1 MLKTYDNILSE
12 SDSQGGRHGSRRST
26 DKSGS
31 DILQSL
37 ASGSHDLSF
46 FVFFFLNILVYIL
59 WEEIFFKCNSSKV
72 ISLKYVL
79 NVHD

>member
-1 MLKTYDNILSE
+1 MLNTYINILSE

-26 DKSGS
+26 DKSGF

-37 ASGSHDLSF
+37 ASGSHDLSLF
-46 FVFFFLNILVYIL
+46 SFLNIPVYIL

-72 ISLKYVL
+72 ISLKHVL

>member
-1 MLKTYDNILSE
+1 MLNTYDNILSE

-31 DILQSL
+31 DIFQSL

-46 FVFFFLNILVYIL
+46 FVFFSKYSGIHSLRGNI
-59 WEEIFFKCNSSKV
+59 F
-72 ISLKYVL
+72 
-79 NVHD
+79 

>member
-1 MLKTYDNILSE
+1 MLNTYVNILSE

-26 DKSGS
+26 DKSGF

-37 ASGSHDLSF
+37 ASESHDLSLF
-46 FVFFFLNILVYIL
+46 SFLNILVYIL

-72 ISLKYVL
+72 ISLKHVL
-79 NVHD
+79 NVYD